1 MDRIGI
7 AGIIGFM
14 IILVSCDD
22 GSSCTKNVNQSE
34 LDEVNAAQLEI
45 DNAIIQDYIT
55 SNNLGPI
62 QEINGIKYILTTEG
76 NGVTP
81 CLENSV
87 TVIYTGRLLSNG
99 TIFDKNLSGID
110 FPLNNLILGWKLS
123 FPSFT
128 KGTVATIFVP
138 SGYGYGTKGNG
149 PIPANANI
157 MFNIELV
164 NVR

>member
-55 SNNLGPI
+55 SNNLGTI

-81 CLENSV
+81 CLENNV